1 MTGRLPRG
9 LYAVTDGVPRA
20 PEVLAALVEAVITG
34 GAVLVQYRDKGGDD
48 GRRRRECGAVLDV
61 CRARRVPLIVN
72 DDIGLAR
79 AVGADGV
86 HLGRDDPPLAEA
98 RALLGREAVLGASCY
113 ADPQRALRAQAE
125 GADYVAFGRF
135 FPSRTKPAATPAAIE
150 MLAAVCPHLSV
161 PVVAIGGLTPE
172 NAGPVIAAGADLLA
186 VVDGL
191 FGDPDP
197 RHAAERYARL
207 FQDPLP
213 GTTGSP

>member
-1 MTGRLPRG
+1 LPRG
-9 LYAVTDGVPRA
+9 LYAITDEVPRA
-20 PEVLAALVEAVITG
+20 PEALAALVEAVIGG
-34 GAVLVQYRDKGGDD
+34 GAVVVQYRDKGEDD
-48 GRRRRECGAVLDV
+48 ARRRRECGAVLDV

-72 DDIGLAR
+72 DDVGLAR

-86 HLGRDDPPLAEA
+86 HLGRDDARLAEA

-135 FPSRTKPAATPAAIE
+135 FPSRTKPGATPAAVEI
-150 MLAAVCPHLSV
+150 LAAVRPDLSV

-186 VVDGL
+186 VVHGL

-197 RHAAERYARL
+197 RRAAERYARL
-207 FQDPLP
+207 FQYPLP